1 MFSSLEYMVHIEFY
15 DMKQEKRFTI
25 MVHKSTKDEL
35 SKLGDLKSSY
45 ESVIL
50 NLIKNASKTK

>member
-1 MFSSLEYMVHIEFY
+1 
-15 DMKQEKRFTI
+15 MKQEKRFSI
-25 MVHKSTKDEL
+25 MVHENTKNEL

-50 NLIKNASKTK
+50 NLIKNANLE